1 VVVRDA
7 SVRTRRYER
16 GINPDVIGARFGQ
29 VKPGMVRLEAEYL
42 AQITLVEGEV
52 KRVVEAAGIP
62 SYQVAQYVN
71 VGRQCYSLAKRFSQ
85 ATRDLEAQRVV
96 DHWASRGLDG
106 PLLVQ
111 ACRAGGCE
119 VEEPPEACWNPCPH
133 GMDKHTFSLPAVLG
147 AYNVCKLGL
156 AYNRIISGAWAPNT
170 VAEVL
175 YGGILNNPPFLGDEL
190 EYRFVSEAGAFNFV
204 LHASNGPNR
213 GIVTILIDGVS
224 QGTIDMYA
232 GGWGDALNVLAVT
245 ITSAGNHTLRIRV
258 TGTNPLSGNYYTL
271 IKAFWLRD

>member
-1 VVVRDA
+1 MVRDA
-7 SVRTRRYER
+7 SVRMRRYEK

-29 VKPGMVRLEAEYL
+29 VKAGMVRLESEYL

-52 KRVVEAAGIP
+52 KRIVEAVGVP
-62 SYQVAQYVN
+62 TFEVAQYVN
-71 VGRQCYSLAKRFSQ
+71 VGRQCYSIAKRFSQ

-96 DHWASRGLDG
+96 NKWASRGLDG
-106 PLLVQ
+106 PLLVL

-119 VEEPPEACWNPCPH
+119 VEEPPAACWNPCPH
-133 GMDKHTFSLPAVLG
+133 GMDKHTFSLPPVLG
-147 AYNVCKLGL
+147 AYNVCKLGC
-156 AYNRIISGAWAPNT
+156 AYNRIISGTWVPNA

-175 YGGILNNPPFLGDEL
+175 YGGLLNTSNALNDEV

-204 LHASNGPNR
+204 LNASNGPNR

-232 GGWGDALNVLAVT
+232 GGWGDALNVLPVT

-258 TGTNPLSGNYYTL
+258 TGTNPLSGAYYAL